1 MQNYLSLLHD
11 IYNYGEFR
19 GDRTGTGTQSLFGT
33 SLRCDLAKGFPLLTT
48 KRVWVHGVLQELLWF
63 LSGETNI
70 KRLTDNKVHIW
81 DQWATPDGELG
92 PVYGV
97 QWRKWKT
104 SWGSMDQISRL
115 IIGLKANP
123 NSRRHM
129 LSAWNVED
137 LPSER
142 KSPQENVEAGLM
154 ALAPCHLLAQFFV
167 SSEGKLSIQVYQ
179 RSADILLGV
188 PFDLASYA
196 FLTHMIAH
204 VCGYTVGEM
213 IYIFG
218 DTHIYNNHR
227 EQVALQLTRAPQVLP
242 TLKAFDPRIT
252 SIDDFV
258 ESDFQIDGYNPAPA
272 IKAPIS
278 I

>member
-1 MQNYLSLLHD
+1 MQNYLDLLQE
-11 IYNYGEFR
+11 IKTLGEYR

-33 SLRCDLAKGFPLLTT
+33 SLRCDLADGFPLLTT

-63 LSGETNI
+63 LSGETSI
-70 KRLTDNKVHIW
+70 KRLNDNKVHIW
-81 DQWATPDGELG
+81 DQWATETGELG

-97 QWRKWKT
+97 QWREWRGRYGT
-104 SWGSMDQISRL
+104 TDQIAQL
-115 IIGLKANP
+115 IDGIKHNP
-123 NSRRHM
+123 TSRRHM

-137 LPSER
+137 LPSES
-142 KSPQENVEAGLM
+142 KSPQENALDGKM
-154 ALAPCHLLAQFFV
+154 ALAPCHLLAQFYV
-167 SSEGKLSIQVYQ
+167 SVTGRLSIQVYQ

-196 FLTHMIAH
+196 FLTHMVAH
-204 VCGYTVGEM
+204 VCGLEVGEM
-213 IYIFG
+213 VYIFG

-227 EQVALQLTRAPQVLP
+227 EQVDLQLTRLP
-242 TLKAFDPRIT
+242 KALPKLLPFDSRIT
-252 SIDDFV
+252 DIDSFTEEDFV
-258 ESDFQIDGYNPAPA
+258 IEGYNPAPA

>member
-1 MQNYLSLLHD
+1 MQNYLDLLQQ
-11 IYNYGEFR
+11 IKFCGEYR
-19 GDRTGTGTQSLFGT
+19 GDRTGTGTQAIFGT
-33 SLRCDLAKGFPLLTT
+33 SLRCNLADGFPLLTT

-70 KRLTDNKVHIW
+70 KRLTDNKVYIW
-81 DQWATPDGELG
+81 DEWATEDGELG

-97 QWRKWKT
+97 QWRKWKAHNREV
-104 SWGSMDQISRL
+104 DQIAVL
-115 IIGLKANP
+115 IEGLKNNP
-123 NSRRHM
+123 NSRRHL
-129 LSAWNVED
+129 LSAWNVAD
-137 LPSER
+137 LPSESL
-142 KSPQENVEAGLM
+142 SPQQNALVGNM

-167 SSEGKLSIQVYQ
+167 STTGKLSIQVYQ

-213 IYIFG
+213 VYIFG

-227 EQVALQLTRAPQVLP
+227 EQVDLQLTRKPMPLP
-242 TLKAFDPRIT
+242 TLKAFDLRIT
-252 SIDDFV
+252 NIDDFV